1 MAFLLFG
8 ALGLLVYTYF
18 GYPAALAL
26 LSRRHKASPRAPGG
40 EALAAKAAAPPPK
53 VSILIAA
60 YNEERWI
67 GAKIANS
74 LALSYP
80 QDRLEIWIGSDGS
93 ADRTDA
99 IVSAV
104 TDPRVRLHRVEP
116 RGGKAGVLNALA
128 ARATGE
134 ILVFSDA
141 NTLFAPDAIEALVKR
156 FEDPAVGVACGEMTL
171 YDPRRGPGS
180 EDEEGLY
187 WRYERWL
194 KRREGEMGALI
205 GANGGIYAMRAELF
219 RPLPKDTIADDFV
232 LSAGVLLAGKKAVY
246 AEDARAK
253 EETAGGTGKEF
264 GRRARIGAGNFQALS
279 RHPALL
285 SPSRPAVAFAFF
297 SHKLLRWLAPL
308 FMAAALFAN
317 LALAARPAYMPLLGA
332 QLAFYALAAVGRG
345 RLGSIA
351 RYFVAMN
358 AALAVGFWRFAR
370 NRQSVTWKRTAR
382 A

>member
-8 ALGLLVYTYF
+8 ALSLLVYTYF
-18 GYPAALAL
+18 GYPAILAL
-26 LSRRHKASPRAPGG
+26 LARRRRAAPAGVAPAPAG
-40 EALAAKAAAPPPK
+40 AAPPPK
-53 VSILIAA
+53 VSLLIAA

-80 QDRLEIWIGSDGS
+80 PDRLEIWIGSDGS
-93 ADRTDA
+93 TDRTDA
-99 IVSAV
+99 IASAV
-104 TDPRVRLHRVEP
+104 TDPRLRLHRVEP

-128 ARATGE
+128 TRATGE

-141 NTLFAPDAIEALVKR
+141 NTLLAPDAIAALVRR
-156 FEDPAVGVACGEMTL
+156 FEDPEVGLACGEMTL
-171 YDPRRGPGS
+171 YDPRKGPGG

-194 KRREGEMGALI
+194 KRREGELGALI

-219 RPLPKDTIADDFV
+219 RPLPKDTIVDDFV

-279 RHPALL
+279 RHPGLL
-285 SPSRPAVAFAFF
+285 SPSRPAVAFAFL

-308 FMAAALFAN
+308 FMAAALLAN
-317 LALAARPAYMPLLGA
+317 LALATRPAYMPLLGA
-332 QLAFYALAAVGRG
+332 QLGFYALAAVGRG
-345 RLGSIA
+345 RFGAIA

-358 AALAVGFWRFAR
+358 AALAVGLWRFLR